1 MLWPTT
7 QEQRPTSGMMS
18 DIQMH
23 EKYAHKSS
31 LKMPFMV
38 SSISSTYYIEWNLVS
53 FIYENTVMYVNSGII
68 WTCECKTHV
77 RMHIFLRKYSSWYL
91 KVQRL
96 TGITLIVGWLL
107 SSYGQWLLLFSA
119 LLGKKCK
126 KLHQPEA
133 KRRMQSFIYQLK
145 ECRPVMALTQAPCH
159 PLHTLSLPLSLPLS
173 PLHSALAG
181 TWPRLPESQHVFT
194 TLWMCATLRA
204 LPAIWMLCNI
214 NNWCSWGVVIKLV
227 NYAGKITCNYE
238 TGGYV

>member
-107 SSYGQWLLLFSA
+107 ISYGQWLLLFSA

-159 PLHTLSLPLSLPLS
+159 PLHTLSLSPSVSASLAPPLSTSRNLAKTPRKPACVYHPLNVRHVES
-173 PLHSALAG
+173 SACHLN
-181 TWPRLPESQHVFT
+181 
-194 TLWMCATLRA
+194 A
-204 LPAIWMLCNI
+204 L
-214 NNWCSWGVVIKLV
+214 
-227 NYAGKITCNYE
+227 
-238 TGGYV
+238 